1 MKLLLKSALLLLI
14 VPGAAGLFPARLQ
27 AQTAGQA
34 SQTSQTQEKQ
44 FLSGG
49 RVEMQL
55 EGGDYEVL
63 PAADDR
69 IRVTLKGNTGGV
81 KVAVNTNGTHAD
93 VTVKDTPHNDFHAT
107 IEVPATCDLRIR
119 LTAGNLTT
127 GAIKGNK
134 NIESNAGNAEITTGD
149 PKDYARVDA
158 SVHVGNLNA
167 ESFEASKNGFFRSF
181 KWSGQ
186 GKYTLHAS
194 LGAGNL
200 TLHK

>member
-1 MKLLLKSALLLLI
+1 LKLLLKSALLLLV
-14 VPGAAGLFPARLQ
+14 VPGAASLFPARLQ
-27 AQTAGQA
+27 AQTSPA
-34 SQTSQTQEKQ
+34 SQASQTQEKQ

-49 RVEMQL
+49 RIEMQL
-55 EGGDYEVL
+55 EGGDYEVR

-69 IRVTLKGNTGGV
+69 IRVTLRGNTGGV
-81 KVAVNTNGTHAD
+81 KVTVNTNGTHAD
-93 VTVKDTPHNDFHAT
+93 VTVKDTPHNDFHAI
-107 IEVPATCDLRIR
+107 IEVPATSDLRIR
-119 LTAGNLTT
+119 LTAGNLIT
-127 GAIKGNK
+127 GAIKGDK
-134 NIESNAGNAEITTGD
+134 DIESNAGNAAITTGD